1 MNCDFKVTA
10 NPAFRQAPQPSGLVS
25 VTFFENSE
33 PSLLQKSPAPSK
45 SLKHKTKFGNSER
58 VLTVLECEIY
68 RAQEVLGLVCPKR
81 LREENL
87 VTAAAASNRRNRR
100 QVWNTVDNKGQE
112 PEIDQERNDVES
124 LCSRSHFLSCLAL
137 TSLSFN
143 LKWVDSAWET
153 SPAHFLLPLLPWTTG
168 HGPKNSRVHWLRF
181 VKPPTRTAASP
192 LIDPEFPQ
200 GPGNGKSSKSNFKSR
215 GSCCMSE
222 GLLPGRDSLH
232 W

>member
-143 LKWVDSAWET
+143 LKWVDSACGDK
-153 SPAHFLLPLLPWTTG
+153 SCPLLAAIAPLNHWPWSKELQ
-168 HGPKNSRVHWLRF
+168 GPLIAICEASHKNSSITSHRPRV
-181 VKPPTRTAASP
+181 PTRP
-192 LIDPEFPQ
+192 WEWKIFQ
-200 GPGNGKSSKSNFKSR
+200 VQF
-215 GSCCMSE
+215 
-222 GLLPGRDSLH
+222 
-232 W
+232 